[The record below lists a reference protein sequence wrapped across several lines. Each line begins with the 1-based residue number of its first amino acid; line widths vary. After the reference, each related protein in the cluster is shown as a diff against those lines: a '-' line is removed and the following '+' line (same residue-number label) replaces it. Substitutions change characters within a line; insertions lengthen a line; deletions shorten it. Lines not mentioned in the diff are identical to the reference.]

1 MKKSGQTYKDYQ
13 SIMDEFSCID
23 HTITLSDFDTLK
35 PNPYRI
41 AHIAGD
47 INRHNKGK
55 KRKWK
60 VRGEVL

>member
-1 MKKSGQTYKDYQ
+1 MKKPRQTYDDYQ
-13 SIMDEFSCID
+13 SILDESSCID

-47 INRHNKGK
+47 INRHNKSK
-55 KRKWK
+55 KTKI
-60 VRGEVL
+60 